1 MANQDNKIIDENVK
15 LDTDKDV
22 LDIKKILPKRKSYK
36 VLVLSSFLQQLKED
50 KLYFICFVI
59 TIFAFVVFSTNKVKE
74 AEGAFTNNDNNTTKE
89 VNVKLDD
96 KLDVTSY
103 VGYYVKSYKLNKSFK
118 YGNSCEVS
126 SYDLVYEIKKDNSIN
141 RYIVNECLGT
151 VLITSDTLGYVKGE
165 NTRNIGTKSHIYVF
179 KDSKL
184 TELDGLTYTKSNKYK
199 MSSDVKD
206 INNTALR
213 FIEDKFIVHN
223 SNELY
228 LVNGKIIET
237 EIITNNLLAKSI
249 FRSGNTNNYKYI
261 SYNDGETEVCYEP
274 YLVAAVDFEDKEAY
288 TIYELE
294 FDEENLTFKDPVVN
308 FVRKRSDTCDT
319 LNDDL
324 TRLSS

>member
-1 MANQDNKIIDENVK
+1 MANLDNKNIDENVK

-50 KLYFICFVI
+50 RLYFICFVI

-74 AEGAFTNNDNNTTKE
+74 AEGAFSKNNNSATKE
-89 VNVKLDD
+89 VNVQLDD
-96 KLDVTSY
+96 KLDVTGY

-118 YGNSCEVS
+118 YGTSCDVS

-141 RYIVNECLGT
+141 RYIVNECFGT
-151 VLITSDTLGYVKGE
+151 VLIASDTLGYVKGE

-184 TELDGLTYTKSNKYK
+184 TELDGLTYTKSSKYK
-199 MSSDVKD
+199 ISSDVQNID
-206 INNTALR
+206 NTSLR

-228 LVNGKIIET
+228 LVNGKVIET
-237 EIITNNLLAKSI
+237 EIVTNNLLAKTI
-249 FRSGNTNNYKYI
+249 FREGKTNNYKYI

-274 YLVAAVDFEDKEAY
+274 YLVAAVGFEDKEAY
-288 TIYELE
+288 KIYELE
-294 FDEENLTFKDPVVN
+294 FDEENLIFKDPVVK